1 MGLGTPR
8 WGGGSG
14 HHRAETQQVEVLG
27 VPRVGGTLSVLDTR
41 SRSHTAEVYWGRG
54 AGGAQGGPGPGA
66 GVPSGTGQA
75 AQSHR
80 GATESWGGERGTG
93 RVSTPSSTT
102 TRDPHPSFPNHHH
115 HRDPHT
121 APYPPTKPDP
131 TRPLSITAAP
141 SHPSPF
147 QHHHILIPPPSPST
161 SRTPAPPPPPP
172 PPPRTTITGSPPLTS
187 IPGGGG
193 PSVGKGPCPT
203 PAAPGCTSCTAGGR
217 RTPAAAAA
225 PSGRG
230 AAPRTGRR
238 TPATPQP
245 APSASRCPA
254 AGLPRRVGDAWQR
267 DESGEGAAR
276 PRGAPG
282 ERWKLL
288 HSLRF
293 KSRHNDAHVGRGR
306 GTAWGHFCSGTAA
319 LIPPARAPPSTKGA
333 AQASSGEMLSTAG
346 LFSAVP
352 SSGDDARGRHRSRC
366 SSPSSHRR
374 DVRSSSS
381 FSSS

>member
-1 MGLGTPR
+1 MGGWVWAPQGRDTAGR
-8 WGGGSG
+8 SSGGAQG
-14 HHRAETQQVEVLG
+14 
-27 VPRVGGTLSVLDTR
+27 GGTLSVLDTR

-131 TRPLSITAAP
+131 TRPPSITAAP
-141 SHPSPF
+141 LHPSPF

-187 IPGGGG
+187 IPGGGVPAWG
-193 PSVGKGPCPT
+193 RGRALLQQLPDA
-203 PAAPGCTSCTAGGR
+203 PAAQQEVDALPQQPQHPAAEAQPQGRVAGR
-217 RTPAAAAA
+217 R
-225 PSGRG
+225 
-230 AAPRTGRR
+230 
-238 TPATPQP
+238 
-245 APSASRCPA
+245 
-254 AGLPRRVGDAWQR
+254 QR
-267 DESGEGAAR
+267 
-276 PRGAPG
+276 
-282 ERWKLL
+282 
-288 HSLRF
+288 HSLRHPLHGA
-293 KSRHNDAHVGRGR
+293 RRPGCRG
-306 GTAWGHFCSGTAA
+306 A
-319 LIPPARAPPSTKGA
+319 
-333 AQASSGEMLSTAG
+333 
-346 LFSAVP
+346 
-352 SSGDDARGRHRSRC
+352 
-366 SSPSSHRR
+366 
-374 DVRSSSS
+374 
-381 FSSS
+381 